1 MAGWYVVQVPT
12 GREEYTARL
21 IKRVA
26 SEVTQILPLAE
37 RLQAK
42 GSAFA
47 TPLLTDCFV
56 PTCDYERK
64 RRGEWKTVRL
74 PLFPGYVV
82 TVSDNVDLL
91 IRLLRRVP
99 EFTRHLRMGEGFV
112 PLDDAERALVE
123 MLASNEEHNVP
134 MSYGVAEGDEV
145 RVTSSPLKGR
155 EGLIKEVN
163 RKRSTALLEV
173 SMFGRTLRAK
183 IGLAIV
189 AKRS

>member
-37 RLQAK
+37 RLQTE
-42 GSAFA
+42 SAA
-47 TPLLTDCFV
+47 EKPLLEDCFV

-99 EFTRHLRMGEGFV
+99 EFTRLLRMGEGFV
-112 PLDDAERALVE
+112 PLDDAERALIE

-134 MSYGVAEGDEV
+134 ISYGVAEGDKV
-145 RVTSSPLKGR
+145 RVTSGPLKGR